1 MSGLRFLTAGESHG
15 GQLTAIIDGVPAGLR
30 VSAAAI
36 DRDLVRRQGGFGR
49 GARQQIEADSVGIV
63 GGVRYGRTTG
73 APVALVVANRD
84 AGNWG
89 ETLAVEPV
97 DTPAPAV
104 RVPRPGHADLMG
116 HLEYDLDD
124 VRDVI
129 ERASAR
135 ETAARVACGAVAKAL
150 LGEIGCSVVSH
161 VCAIGGVAAAV
172 PATLEGCR
180 ACDADPVR
188 CLDASAGEAMRE
200 AIVKAGQ
207 DGDTL
212 GGVFEVIAYGYPAGV
227 GSYAQGD
234 RRLASQLAAA
244 ALSIPAMKGVEI
256 GDGFAVAAERGSRVH
271 DEIVLDHG
279 DFRRRTNRA
288 GGIEGGISSG
298 EPIVVRVA
306 MKPIATLLEPLQSVD
321 LDSGEATASRFERS
335 DVCAVPAAAVV
346 GEAAVAL
353 TLASAALERFGGA
366 AVSEF
371 AAAVG
376 AFRER
381 IRRR

>member
-1 MSGLRFLTAGESHG
+1 MTELRFLTAGESHG
-15 GQLTAIIDGVPAGLR
+15 GQLTAIVEGVPAGLG

-49 GARQQIEADSVGIV
+49 GARQQIESDSVRIV

-73 APVALVVANRD
+73 APVALVVPNRD

-89 ETLAVEPV
+89 EARAVEAV
-97 DTPAPAV
+97 EAPAAAV

-116 HLEYDLDD
+116 HLEYGLGDL
-124 VRDVI
+124 RDVI

-135 ETAARVACGAVAKAL
+135 ETAARVACGAVARAL
-150 LGEIGCSVVSH
+150 LDEIGCSVVSH
-161 VCAIGGVAAAV
+161 VCAIGDVTAAV
-172 PATLEGCR
+172 SASLEGCR

-188 CLDASAGEAMRE
+188 CLDPEASEAMCE

-227 GSYAQGD
+227 GSYVQGD
-234 RRLASQLAAA
+234 RRLGSLLAAA

-256 GDGFAVAAERGSRVH
+256 GDGFAAAAERGSQVH
-271 DEIVLDHG
+271 DEIVLDDG
-279 DFRRRTNRA
+279 VFGRRTNRA
-288 GGIEGGISSG
+288 GGIEGGISTG

-335 DVCAVPAAAVV
+335 DVCAVPAASVV
-346 GEAAVAL
+346 GEAVVAL

-371 AAAVG
+371 ASAVG